1 MALDFDARTV
11 ETVQDQEVRVDQ
23 FAGPPTVGEKHGR
36 CEHCKCSIL
45 TVKFRDR
52 EPQWFHTNT
61 RFRICQGGATEASPV
76 TE

>member
-1 MALDFDARTV
+1 MALDFEARTI
-11 ETVQDQEVRVDQ
+11 ESGPPAPRVDQ
-23 FAGPPTVGEKHGR
+23 FDGPPTVGEKHGR

-61 RFRICQGGATEASPV
+61 RFRICQGGATEASPI